1 MSKQPSAVL
10 PGHLVAFGVG
20 QTSLLVLCTLRS
32 TLWALSHVWSNTDTS
47 KTNSSLCWWSY
58 LRVVLS
64 WFFCWPGGSLPPEW
78 EKLWM
83 WRCWGR
89 FLCARCLA
97 MVLFSW
103 LILSRSGPHN
113 QASFSLSMPCL
124 LPECVCVLVRV
135 LKLNWHHPHCSI

>member
-1 MSKQPSAVL
+1 MYIKQSLVTVSSMHLFFKMRLSVTVYNCKAIPYFFLIFPMSKQPSAVL
-10 PGHLVAFGVG
+10 PVHLVAFGVG
-20 QTSLLVLCTLRS
+20 QTRLLVLCTLRS

-89 FLCARCLA
+89 FLLCQVPCHG
-97 MVLFSW
+97 
-103 LILSRSGPHN
+103 LIFLTN
-113 QASFSLSMPCL
+113 SF
-124 LPECVCVLVRV
+124 
-135 LKLNWHHPHCSI
+135 